1 MFLGWGVST
10 LLLWLFRGSASSN
23 DTSTTQQPTKY
34 SNGDNSNMIGSCIP
48 VVLGRGMVKSPLV
61 SFYDDFEAIPYTEE
75 YGMHSWIDW
84 KAVLWPFIV
93 QALLVVVAPNL
104 VIGTFPGTEVTQQ
117 QKNAY
122 MMNLLF
128 QLLIL
133 ILMSLFSDHA
143 GRTTIQKGFKY
154 YLGWQ
159 HIICW
164 TGENIGLRSI
174 WMNVYDADIEA
185 STQQGVWGND
195 ICWKADNPK
204 GIVVHID
211 NPTMFGGWDEGG
223 GFIGDIR
230 VYFGTEEQGK
240 DSWMVQQMT
249 ESTNIPDNL
258 KGLTPVYPMFMT
270 SVIPK
275 AYIGKQATI
284 PEMWFEVVNYPNN
297 LYVDYQYELQGI
309 YLEYMD
315 KYLNE
320 LYAYLDKQDPAVQQY
335 IRPYKEALDDAK
347 VDYEDDA
354 RDANHWLKEMNKA
367 RNDLEQAEYYG
378 NEDTIT
384 ECQQIYDNAK
394 SEFESANAN
403 ARSKYDVVRTC
414 LEDMLN
420 NYPSSKRDEFKSFAD
435 KITNLLDNGVWHL
448 GRVGN
453 DSNPAEAIYEIL
465 MNKDWGCNCTRKFE
479 IDVYSLLRL
488 GITCEEEGMGI
499 SCLINNVST
508 ANDYINKI
516 LDHIG
521 GVKFD
526 NPFTGKLT
534 FKLLRRDYDVDGLY
548 EFNTSNC
555 STCEFSRLDWSEV
568 VSSVSINFTHAD
580 NKYLDAQASMYDLA
594 SRLVTSSYVDK
605 NIDGRYFTTASNARR
620 MAQNKLLTFGYPLA
634 SVDLKCNRIGQFITV
649 GDPILVNW
657 EPYGISKQVFRV
669 TNVDYATLT
678 SNMITVTAVED
689 VFGFEDTNYSYSD
702 APVWTDPDKVLGDI
716 SLYKFIEMPYE
727 IIGATHTRVSV
738 CASKPADDSV
748 YCNVWRYS
756 NGTYG
761 KSAITNTW
769 GLTAQLVYSISE
781 EYGYNSSDVE
791 IVLIGRDTRTLFED
805 KIAMIGQNPT
815 TYNQFSGRNL
825 FVVDDELL
833 SYESMEVLANGNI
846 ILRKVVRGV
855 YDTLPK
861 VHTAYSKVFLLDNI
875 IDVNGG
881 MPVAS
886 SGDYAD
892 EQLELTTSTS
902 TTEQPFD
909 LEKVTHFYTK
919 RRAESPSPM
928 ADFQFGADRGTEI
941 EYSYNKPAGTVYS
954 GDIKTKFKIRN
965 KFKDSSI
972 VLQTDDPSVAVTM
985 DDDIKYYVKSI
996 SNNVEFEKR
1005 FDSTVRGIDPTTSMP
1020 YTDYITEFDFKWA
1033 NFCGEMNNR
1042 LMERNEVNLE
1052 IGTYNSANGLHS
1064 YDHYDKHIF
1073 YAIPRVAGVIMDSP
1087 TLLNDVQAYADS
1099 IALPTLV
1106 EIPASKYIQNTTMI
1120 YDDCPLIM
1128 VATNINS
1135 SSDIITQNGTRVDL
1149 GVKGYRID
1157 GYDSSKNQAIIHEI
1171 DIDPEYVLRTNFGA
1185 SGDIKTFWK
1194 YRSGKWISFTPY
1206 TTV

>member
-1 MFLGWGVST
+1 M
-10 LLLWLFRGSASSN
+10 
-23 DTSTTQQPTKY
+23 
-34 SNGDNSNMIGSCIP
+34 
-48 VVLGRGMVKSPLV
+48 
-61 SFYDDFEAIPYTEE
+61 
-75 YGMHSWIDW
+75 
-84 KAVLWPFIV
+84 
-93 QALLVVVAPNL
+93 
-104 VIGTFPGTEVTQQ
+104 
-117 QKNAY
+117 
-122 MMNLLF
+122 
-128 QLLIL
+128 
-133 ILMSLFSDHA
+133 
-143 GRTTIQKGFKY
+143 
-154 YLGWQ
+154 
-159 HIICW
+159 
-164 TGENIGLRSI
+164 
-174 WMNVYDADIEA
+174 
-185 STQQGVWGND
+185 
-195 ICWKADNPK
+195 
-204 GIVVHID
+204 
-211 NPTMFGGWDEGG
+211 
-223 GFIGDIR
+223 
-230 VYFGTEEQGK
+230 
-240 DSWMVQQMT
+240 
-249 ESTNIPDNL
+249 
-258 KGLTPVYPMFMT
+258 
-270 SVIPK
+270 
-275 AYIGKQATI
+275 
-284 PEMWFEVVNYPNN
+284 
-297 LYVDYQYELQGI
+297 
-309 YLEYMD
+309 
-315 KYLNE
+315 
-320 LYAYLDKQDPAVQQY
+320 
-335 IRPYKEALDDAK
+335 
-347 VDYEDDA
+347 
-354 RDANHWLKEMNKA
+354 
-367 RNDLEQAEYYG
+367 
-378 NEDTIT
+378 
-384 ECQQIYDNAK
+384 
-394 SEFESANAN
+394 
-403 ARSKYDVVRTC
+403 
-414 LEDMLN
+414 
-420 NYPSSKRDEFKSFAD
+420 
-435 KITNLLDNGVWHL
+435 
-448 GRVGN
+448 
-453 DSNPAEAIYEIL
+453 
-465 MNKDWGCNCTRKFE
+465 
-479 IDVYSLLRL
+479 
-488 GITCEEEGMGI
+488 
-499 SCLINNVST
+499 
-508 ANDYINKI
+508 
-516 LDHIG
+516 
-521 GVKFD
+521 
-526 NPFTGKLT
+526 
-534 FKLLRRDYDVDGLY
+534 
-548 EFNTSNC
+548 
-555 STCEFSRLDWSEV
+555 
-568 VSSVSINFTHAD
+568 SINFTHAD

-634 SVDLKCNRIGQFITV
+634 SVELKCNRIGQFITA

-678 SNMITVTAVED
+678 SNMITVTAIED
-689 VFGFEDTNYSYSD
+689 VFGFEDTNYNYSD

-748 YCNVWRYS
+748 YCNVWRYAS
-756 NGTYG
+756 GTYG
-761 KSAITNTW
+761 KSATTDTW

-791 IVLIGRDTRTLFED
+791 IALIGRDTRTLFED
-805 KIAMIGQNPT
+805 KIEMIGQNPT

-875 IDVNGG
+875 VDVNGG

-928 ADFQFGADRGTEI
+928 SNLQFGADRGTEI

-1005 FDSTVRGIDPTTSMP
+1005 FDSTVHGVDPTTSMP
-1020 YTDYITEFDFKWA
+1020 YTDYITEFDFTWA

-1052 IGTYNSANGLHS
+1052 IGAYNSANGLHS

-1106 EIPASKYIQNTTMI
+1106 EIPASKYIQNTTMT

-1157 GYDSSKNQAIIHEI
+1157 GYDSSKNQAIIHEV
-1171 DIDPEYVLRTNFGA
+1171 DIDPEYVFRTNFGA
-1185 SGDIKTFWK
+1185 NGDTKTFWK

-1206 TTV
+1206 MTV